1 MKKLLVGLMAG
12 LLMLCFSGMVSA
24 SALIYDRGL
33 PTANLNNAAGSDR
46 SNVAWGFG
54 YDPDYRYIA
63 GDDFMIGS
71 SGDYL
76 VDTLRVW
83 TTSSATSFWFGEAG
97 STFTQYTPASSQVTY
112 SNGENYQGSSGNYLN
127 LYQLDI
133 SLNQVLTGGTTYQFF
148 LDGSVPSFIHSS
160 NAALSGSPQDGS
172 DNLMLWAAVE
182 ISTGML
188 SYGDT
193 WDSHGN
199 GWDKAS
205 DANIQVFGSAVPEPT
220 TMLLFGLGIL
230 GLAGMSRKKTA

>member
-1 MKKLLVGLMAG
+1 MKRSLMLFLMIIGIVALGSGTSLADLLV
-12 LLMLCFSGMVSA
+12 
-24 SALIYDRGL
+24 DRGL
-33 PTANLNNAAGSDR
+33 PTANLNNAAGSNR

-54 YDPDYRYIA
+54 DYPDYRYLA

-97 STFTQYTPASSQVTY
+97 STFTQYTPVSSQVTY
-112 SNGENYQGSSGNYLN
+112 SNGENYQGSSGNYLD

-133 SLNQVLTGGTTYQFF
+133 SLNQVLTGGNTYQFF
-148 LDGSVPSFIHSS
+148 LDGPVPSFIHSS
-160 NAALSGSPQDGS
+160 NAALSGSPQEGS
-172 DNLMLWAAVE
+172 DGLMLWAAVE

-193 WDSHGN
+193 WDSHGS
-199 GWDKAS
+199 GWDKSS
-205 DANIQVFGSAVPEPT
+205 DANIQVYGSAVPEPT
-220 TMLLFGLGIL
+220 TFLLFGLGIL
-230 GLAGMSRKKTA
+230 GIAGVSRKKK